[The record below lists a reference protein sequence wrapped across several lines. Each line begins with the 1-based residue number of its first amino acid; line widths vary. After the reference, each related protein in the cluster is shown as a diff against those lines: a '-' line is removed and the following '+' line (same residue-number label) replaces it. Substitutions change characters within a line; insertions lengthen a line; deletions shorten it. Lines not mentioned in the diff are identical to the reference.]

1 MNPLLPAPMTAR
13 AAGLDVGL
21 ALRQGWRAFQRA
33 PFRFVAFS
41 LLVTALQ
48 APGKLLLAPLLE
60 GQESGAGASDWWLA
74 AGGALWI
81 VLVHLWSSCG
91 FARASWSALEGRR
104 PTPACFLRPD
114 PRALGRV
121 AGAELTLAG
130 LVFGA
135 VLLLAF
141 LEAAVSLT
149 SHALALLVALLPLP
163 GLAYLVVSQRFLVP
177 IALLEGP
184 GSLATLERGRRV
196 VDPRWG
202 SVLGLTL
209 AQIGLLLLG
218 VMALLVGVFAALP
231 VIACSST
238 AAYRQLFGER
248 DRTGLLARTS
258 GPA

>member
-1 MNPLLPAPMTAR
+1 MPAPMTAR
-13 AAGLDVGL
+13 ATAAGLDVGL

-33 PFRFVAFS
+33 PLSFVVFS

-48 APGKLLLAPLLE
+48 APGQLLLTPLLE
-60 GQESGAGASDWWLA
+60 GQQSGPGPSDWWLA

-91 FARASWSALEGRR
+91 FVRASWSALEGRR
-104 PTPACFLRPD
+104 PTPACFLLPD
-114 PRALGRV
+114 LRALGRV
-121 AGAELTLAG
+121 AAAELTLAG
-130 LVFGA
+130 LGFGA

-141 LEAAVSLT
+141 VEAAVSLT
-149 SHALALLVALLPLP
+149 SQALALMVALLPLP
-163 GLAYLVVSQRFLVP
+163 GLAYLIVSQRFLVP

-218 VMALLVGVFAALP
+218 GMALLVGVFAALP

-248 DRTGLLARTS
+248 DRTGLLARQS
-258 GPA
+258 GSD